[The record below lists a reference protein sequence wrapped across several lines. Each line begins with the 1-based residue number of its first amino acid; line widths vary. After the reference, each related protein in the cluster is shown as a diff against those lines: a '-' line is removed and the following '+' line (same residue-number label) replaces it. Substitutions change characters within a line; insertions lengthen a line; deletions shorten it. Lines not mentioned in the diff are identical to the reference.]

1 MHNLNMQIKIITS
14 DIVENDQ
21 INRVNLEIVGYFIDR
36 DRLVQR
42 WVAEMLLNVQSES
55 FLAINILY
63 LNTRHYTVL
72 DFNYLS

>member
-42 WVAEMLLNVQSES
+42 WVAEMLLNAQSES
-55 FLAINILY
+55 LY
-63 LNTRHYTVL
+63 LRYLKYTKAL
-72 DFNYLS
+72 CKSN

>member
-1 MHNLNMQIKIITS
+1 MQIKIITS

-42 WVAEMLLNVQSES
+42 WVAEMLLNAQS
-55 FLAINILY
+55 
-63 LNTRHYTVL
+63 
-72 DFNYLS
+72 

>member
-42 WVAEMLLNVQSES
+42 WVAEMLLNAQSE
-55 FLAINILY
+55 LLVKY
-63 LNTRHYTVL
+63 HP
-72 DFNYLS
+72 FN

>member
-1 MHNLNMQIKIITS
+1 MQIKIITS

-42 WVAEMLLNVQSES
+42 WVAEMLLNAQSES
-55 FLAINILY
+55 LY
-63 LNTRHYTVL
+63 LRYLKYTKAL
-72 DFNYLS
+72 CKSN